1 MQKCLS
7 AKTSTICIAN
17 QLNGFLMITALFT
30 ASYSQTDHNVFPE
43 IPSNKSLHYIGTS
56 QFIYIANQLT
66 GVRKAQVSTKSI
78 SEHTPHSIHRFISV
92 KTVP

>member
-30 ASYSQTDHNVFPE
+30 ASYSQADHNVFLGTPF
-43 IPSNKSLHYIGTS
+43 NKSSHDIETS
-56 QFIYIANQLT
+56 QFIYIANQLI
-66 GVRKAQVSTKSI
+66 GFCKAQVSIEKHFRTYTTICS
-78 SEHTPHSIHRFISV
+78 
-92 KTVP
+92 